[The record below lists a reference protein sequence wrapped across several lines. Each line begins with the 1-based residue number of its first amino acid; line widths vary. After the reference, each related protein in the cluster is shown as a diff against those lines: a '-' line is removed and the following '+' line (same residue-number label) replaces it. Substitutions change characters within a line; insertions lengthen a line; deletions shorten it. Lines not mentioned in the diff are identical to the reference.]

1 MPDIKPGDIVA
12 RKSYGKDI
20 FFKVKAITI
29 TDKGKSTALLRGLD
43 VRLSADAPLED
54 LEVQPA
60 EQVLRYRHRDIEKFR
75 CCFQR
80 VLARRAAR
88 LDVGLARAG
97 SGGGYGYSLAGEDGG
112 ETEGGRDFFELP
124 GRVVHLDGDEEY
136 LERCLHAYKQLRLPV
151 AGFFVAEE
159 EQAEKVP
166 HFLAQYTP
174 DILVLTGHDGLIREK
189 KGFTNLD
196 NYRHSKHFV
205 AAVRAARKLRPSHDD
220 LVIFA
225 GACQSHYEALLEA
238 GATFASSPGRILIH
252 AFDPILVVEQVAY
265 TSIREI
271 VRPDEIIKDV
281 VTGEGSIGGLEI
293 RGKFRLGYPSS
304 SYEELS
310 NLTGKEG

>member
-1 MPDIKPGDIVA
+1 MPEVKPGDIVA

-29 TDKGKSTALLRGLD
+29 TDAGKSTALLRGLD
-43 VRLSADAPLED
+43 VRLSADAPLDD

-60 EQVLRYRHRDIEKFR
+60 EQVLRYRHRDIEKYR
-75 CCFQR
+75 CCFRR

-88 LDVGLARAG
+88 LELGSARATA
-97 SGGGYGYSLAGEDGG
+97 GGGHGYSLAGEERGG
-112 ETEGGRDFFELP
+112 TEEGENFFELP

-151 AGFFVAEE
+151 AGFFVTEE
-159 EQAEKVP
+159 EQVARVP
-166 HFLAQYTP
+166 DFLARYTP
-174 DILVLTGHDGLIREK
+174 DILVLTGHDGLIRGK
-189 KGFTNLD
+189 KGFANLD

-238 GATFASSPGRILIH
+238 GATFASSPGRIFIH

-271 VRPDEIIKDV
+271 VRPDEVIKDV
-281 VTGEGSIGGLEI
+281 VTGEGSIGGVEI

-304 SYEELS
+304 SYSQLS
-310 NLTGKEG
+310 SPPDKEG